1 MAVTTLSPYTCFPL
15 ILHSSRKVIPAILL
29 LAMTE
34 RPFVVIEN
42 TQSGT
47 VLINDTM
54 IQAAGSSTLLMTL
67 ASHPILYSSPSRRF
81 AVWRNWPKWM

>member
-1 MAVTTLSPYTCFPL
+1 MLPIIEVDD
-15 ILHSSRKVIPAILL
+15 VDEAIEFINARYAQ
-29 LAMTE
+29 LAGLG